1 MYIDFTFSSMLF
13 ACPFLPSLPQSHNTP
28 NRKKKKK
35 TLFGAK
41 ERKGNCLQKSSSE
54 RLKKYHKDML
64 TMKS

>member
-35 TLFGAK
+35 KPFLEQRK
-41 ERKGNCLQKSSSE
+41 EKETVYKRVL
-54 RLKKYHKDML
+54 LKDLKNIIK
-64 TMKS
+64 TC

>member
-1 MYIDFTFSSMLF
+1 LHVPSYL
-13 ACPFLPSLPQSHNTP
+13 PFPKATIPP
-28 NRKKKKK
+28 IERKKK